1 MRRNKKKKTN
11 GKLSLFPP
19 TLFTSTQLPRI
30 MENLKKKKMVE
41 LVRQDIRSTSITS
54 ALLGHN

>member
-30 MENLKKKKMVE
+30 MENLKKKMVE
-41 LVRQDIRSTSITS
+41 LARQDIQYVL
-54 ALLGHN
+54 A

>member
-41 LVRQDIRSTSITS
+41 LARQDIRTSITS

>member
-30 MENLKKKKMVE
+30 MENLKEKMVE
-41 LVRQDIRSTSITS
+41 LARQDIRTSITS